1 MADAPESSAYAQDIY
16 PHLTRLRFLGSV
28 CGMSVQ
34 SLDPTWA
41 VQDSL
46 NKWVLAVWM
55 NPAKASL

>member
-46 NKWVLAVWM
+46 NKWVLAV
-55 NPAKASL
+55 